1 MQATQTSLDK
11 KQAAALIKEFFD
23 QFQNSCNKPK
33 APNAADFQ
41 KFLAADFHIT
51 SNDHPLAKNLQE
63 YMLSLA
69 NLQKRY
75 SNFKVVPS
83 KEELITSKDKVV
95 VEYELHANSLQTKQ
109 PVRILMMAIARVE
122 DNKFKNWI
130 EVSHQ
135 KGSGQWNA

>member
-1 MQATQTSLDK
+1 MQNTQTLLDK

-33 APNAADFQ
+33 QPNSADFQ
-41 KFLAADFHIT
+41 KFLAPDFHIT

-63 YMLSLA
+63 YMVSLA
-69 NLQKRY
+69 NVQKKY

-83 KEELITSKDKVV
+83 KEELIISKNKVV
-95 VEYELHANSLQTKQ
+95 IEYELHANSIQTKQ
-109 PVRILMMAIARVE
+109 PVKILMMAIATVE

-135 KGSGQWNA
+135 KGAGQWNA